1 MLIDVDKKRLRD
13 TFLDLVRVPSP
24 SGKERPVADY
34 VIERIGGRH
43 KLIEDGTA
51 EQVGGDA
58 GNILVRVPGDG
69 APVLLAA
76 HMDTVGPCDG
86 VEPKIRSGYVVS
98 AGDTILG
105 ADNKCAIAAF
115 LEFLEVAD
123 SADKRRPVE
132 VLFTVSEEV
141 GLLGAKHL
149 DYSLLESKTGYVFDT
164 SEPPGHAVTSAPSS
178 DILTAVI
185 HGRAAHAGIE
195 PEKGVSA
202 VQIASAAIAE
212 MRLGRIDHETTANIG
227 EIEGGKAVNIV
238 PAEATVKGEVRSH
251 DDEKLAAQVEHITK
265 RLEEA
270 AERFGGSAEI
280 NWGPAYKRYA
290 IPYDAPV
297 VTRFANVC
305 DRLGL
310 ETAFIPGGGGSDA
323 NIFNVHGIE
332 SIVLGCGMENPHTTD
347 ERISL
352 TSLEKLA
359 KLAVELAKA
368 NG

>member
-1 MLIDVDKKRLRD
+1 MTPNIDKKRLRD
-13 TFLDLVRVPSP
+13 TFLDLVRIPSP
-24 SGKERPVADY
+24 CRRERSVADY
-34 VIERIGGRH
+34 IIKRVDSKYE
-43 KLIEDGTA
+43 LIEDDTA
-51 EQVGGDA
+51 GNVEGDA
-58 GNILVRVPGDG
+58 GNILIRVPGHG
-69 APVLLAA
+69 TPVLFAA
-76 HMDTVGPCDG
+76 HMDTVAPCDG

-105 ADNKCAIAAF
+105 ADDKCAVAAF
-115 LEFLEVAD
+115 LEFLAVGD
-123 SADKRRPVE
+123 SLDNRRPVE
-132 VLFTVSEEV
+132 VLFTVCEEV
-141 GLLGAKHL
+141 GLLGAKYV
-149 DYSLLESKTGYVFDT
+149 DYSVLESKTGYVFDT
-164 SEPPGHAVTSAPSS
+164 SERPGQAVTSAPSS

-212 MRLGRIDHETTANIG
+212 MKLGRIDHETTANIG
-227 EIEGGKAVNIV
+227 EIEGGMAINIV
-238 PAEATVKGEVRSH
+238 PAETTVKGEVRSH
-251 DDEKLAAQVEHITK
+251 DDDKLAAHVEHVTK

-270 AERFGGSAEI
+270 AEHFGGSAEI
-280 NWGPAYKRYA
+280 NWEPAYKRYA
-290 IPYDAPV
+290 IPDDAPV
-297 VTRFANVC
+297 VVRFKKAC
-305 DRLGL
+305 ERLGL

-352 TSLEKLA
+352 ANLEKLA